1 MMNQDE
7 QTDSDIESV
16 QSIESENEVMLDD
29 ENALRHNNENYDD
42 LTHSCFLLTL
52 FLCSFCSFIYGT
64 TINKC

>member
-29 ENALRHNNENYDD
+29 VNNNENYDD

>member
-7 QTDSDIESV
+7 QTDYDIESV

-29 ENALRHNNENYDD
+29 VNNNENYDD